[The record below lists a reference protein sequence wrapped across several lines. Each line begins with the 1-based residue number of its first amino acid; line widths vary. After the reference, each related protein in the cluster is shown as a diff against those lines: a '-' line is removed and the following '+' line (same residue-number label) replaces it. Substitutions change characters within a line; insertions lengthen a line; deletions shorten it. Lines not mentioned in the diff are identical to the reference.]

1 MTRYF
6 RNTNDNTITVVNEEL
21 AQFFSVYGIAGWN
34 EENQEWDE
42 NIFADTNYLK
52 KDGED
57 LTLVFLHGNDT
68 IEYRR
73 GIDAED
79 YTKFRFELN
88 ETTEYNSLQEL
99 YKAVAEGEV
108 LFSGLIKW
116 DGSNHTLFTFVGGIL
131 EDTDHSEVEFETIE
145 EIATNR
151 YDTGTKHLYAAWENG
166 DRALYI
172 GTTSQYQDL
181 IFEYLEPVE
190 QDDLEELEQFK
201 KYRFDREG
209 KYVVVESTD
218 HYAHKNGKDWAALTE
233 LSSEGAAELEFDIQS
248 AIDDRR
254 KFDAVKLDEEQ
265 NAWFSI
271 FEGVEE
277 EIIF

>member
-1 MTRYF
+1 MTRCF

-21 AQFFSVYGIAGWN
+21 AKFFSVYGIDGWN

-42 NIFADTNYLK
+42 NIFSDTTYLE

-73 GIDAED
+73 GIDADD
-79 YTKFRFELN
+79 YTKFRFGLDHE
-88 ETTEYNSLQEL
+88 TEYNSLDEL
-99 YKAVAEGEV
+99 YKAVADGEV

-116 DGSNHTLFTFVGGIL
+116 DGSNHTLFNFVGGVF
-131 EDTDHSEVEFETIE
+131 EEFTYTEVEFETIE

-151 YDTGTKHLYAAWENG
+151 DDTGTKHLYATWENG

-181 IFEYLEPVE
+181 IFEYLEPIE
-190 QDDLEELEQFK
+190 QDDVEELEQFG
-201 KYRFDREG
+201 KYRFENEG
-209 KYVVVESTD
+209 GYALVESTE
-218 HYAHKNGKDWAALTE
+218 HYAHKSEKDWAVVAE
-233 LSSEGAAELEFDIQS
+233 FSNEGAAELEFDIRS
-248 AIDDRR
+248 AREDRV
-254 KFDAVKLDEEQ
+254 KFDVVKRDKEE

-271 FEGVEE
+271 FKGVDE